1 MQKRLFVIIIH
12 FFKKINTFSQIFQEI
27 VYLYKKFKKGGK
39 TLDNAGKK
47 SFIINSIFYLF
58 LFGFIIF
65 AAKFLLLYTFPFI
78 IGAVIAAIVQKPAE
92 CISLKVKVKKEML
105 ALIFS
110 AVVYI
115 LFWIIVLLICWLVVS
130 RSGEL
135 LPKIVSFT
143 DKLSDEIEKVYK
155 NFVANFP
162 ACKNGMFKDFISS
175 SVTGIGSKIGNTVT
189 NFVTSVAKRLPEMMI
204 SGIVT
209 LVAGCYIAKDFD
221 KLKKFVL
228 NLLSEK
234 TKVCLLKI
242 KKIFIANI
250 FKLVKGYLIL
260 MSIVFAELSLGFFV
274 LRFDKPILLG
284 FLVAFVDLLP
294 VLGVGA
300 VLVPLAIFMLL
311 TGKTG
316 TAVGVAVLY
325 ALVSLVRNFS
335 EPKIIGDQIGIHPL
349 FTLISM
355 FVGLRLAG
363 LAGLVLF
370 PILLTVTFDYYTAD
384 E

>member
-1 MQKRLFVIIIH
+1 M
-12 FFKKINTFSQIFQEI
+12 
-27 VYLYKKFKKGGK
+27 YKNFKKGGI

-47 SFIINSIFYLF
+47 SFIINLIFYLS
-58 LFGFIIF
+58 LFVLIVF
-65 AAKFLLLYTFPFI
+65 AANFLLSYTFPFI
-78 IGAVIAAIVQKPAE
+78 IGAVIAALVQKPAK
-92 CISLKVKVKKEML
+92 CLSLKVKIKKEIL

-115 LFWIIVLLICWLVVS
+115 LFWLIVSLICWWVVS

-135 LPKIVSFT
+135 LPKVVVLT
-143 DKLSDEIEKVYK
+143 DKLSGAIEEIYR
-155 NFVANFP
+155 NFIADFLGKENE
-162 ACKNGMFKDFISS
+162 MFKDLISS
-175 SVTGIGSKIGNTVT
+175 SITGIGSKIGNIIT
-189 NFVTSVAKRLPEMMI
+189 NFVTDVAKRLPEMLI

-234 TKVCLLKI
+234 TKEKLFRI
-242 KKIFIANI
+242 KKIFITNI
-250 FKLVKGYLIL
+250 CKLVKGYLIL
-260 MSIVFAELSLGFFV
+260 MAIVFAELSLGFFI
-274 LRFDKPILLG
+274 LGFGKPILLG
-284 FLVAFVDLLP
+284 FFVAFVDLLP

-300 VLVPLAIFMLL
+300 VLIPLAFFMLI
-311 TGKTG
+311 TGKPG
-316 TAVGVAVLY
+316 TAIGIAVLY
-325 ALVSLVRNFS
+325 VLVSLVRNFS

-355 FVGLRLAG
+355 FIGLRLAG
-363 LAGLVLF
+363 LTGLVLF
-370 PILLTVTFDYYTAD
+370 PIMLIVIFDYYTVD